1 MTPKKPKTG
10 IFLVDVFHSTYLWRI
25 SFSFFFCL
33 VRNLPRKN
41 IWGNL
46 SQNSTCY
53 CIDDFQFK
61 KVLFL
66 TFGWDLFARTTMF
79 SGQDSFVYCSIL
91 NRLYNNN
98 YEGQVFFNLKGP
110 SPYCNRKMFFNG
122 ISSNGKRILV
132 GEIYYFS
139 VKLIQFY
146 FFLPS

>member
-33 VRNLPRKN
+33 VWNLPRKN

-66 TFGWDLFARTTMF
+66 TFGWDQFARTTMF

-98 YEGQVFFNLKGP
+98 YEGQVFLIWRALHHIATGKCSSMASLPMEKEFLLVR
-110 SPYCNRKMFFNG
+110 YI
-122 ISSNGKRILV
+122 IS
-132 GEIYYFS
+132 
-139 VKLIQFY
+139 
-146 FFLPS
+146 